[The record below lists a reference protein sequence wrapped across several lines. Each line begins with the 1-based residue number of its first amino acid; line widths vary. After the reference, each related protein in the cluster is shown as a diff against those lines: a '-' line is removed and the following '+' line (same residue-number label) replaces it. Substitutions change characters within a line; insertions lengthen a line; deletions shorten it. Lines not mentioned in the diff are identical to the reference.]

1 MSPVPNRRWFWTV
14 AVLALLTAPCD
25 AATMYVTDSID
36 IMVRGGPSVE
46 HKIITTLKSNSLV
59 EVLEQDQQWT
69 KISLPN
75 GSEGY
80 VMTRYLT
87 EERPAALMASE
98 LEEKLR
104 PLEQEVGTLREE
116 KQRLEDLVSE
126 QSATMQ
132 DQGQKLA
139 ALREEYEEWKNSAR
153 DHISLKQAKDSI
165 EGELAGLEQ
174 KYANLAAAHA
184 RLTDRKDTL
193 FMLSGGGL
201 LFVGLIVGFVMGRI
215 LVRRRRRIFT

>member
-1 MSPVPNRRWFWTV
+1 MSSVRNRRWFWTV
-14 AVLALLTAPCD
+14 AVLAWLAAPCY

-87 EERPAALMASE
+87 EDRPAALIASE

-104 PLEQEVGTLREE
+104 PLEQEVGVLREE
-116 KQRLEDLVSE
+116 KQRLEGLVSE
-126 QSATMQ
+126 QSANLE
-132 DQGQKLA
+132 DQGQKLM
-139 ALREEYEEWKNSAR
+139 ALRQEYEEWKESAR
-153 DHISLKQAKDSI
+153 EHIKLKHEKDSI
-165 EGELAGLEQ
+165 EGELASLGQ
-174 KYANLAAAHA
+174 KYENLAAAHA
-184 RLTDRKDTL
+184 RLTERKDTL

-201 LFVGLIVGFVMGRI
+201 LFVGLIVGFVVGRM
-215 LVRRRRRIFT
+215 LVRRKRRMFT